1 MGKIQKETLGMKQIS
16 ITFLAI
22 VGAYSTMEGLLVLAK
37 ATSAMT
43 AIYGSTMLTCAAVC
57 AGFIGVLAIIRGD
70 K

>member
-1 MGKIQKETLGMKQIS
+1 MKQIS

-22 VGAYSTMEGLLVLAK
+22 VGVYSTMEGFLVLTK
-37 ATSAMT
+37 TTSAIT

-57 AGFIGVLAIIRGD
+57 AGFIGLLAMIRGD